1 MSNKVRDF
9 EAEVYD
15 KSLDEFPTYEDYL
28 DKFITEED
36 LEYLEKR
43 ELARDLIEL
52 GLHAKIETLKRDEF
66 YEKKAA
72 AEEFF
77 RNRDKESTTE
87 LYYKSVPAD
96 KYNKDPFLLY
106 LANHEASVRNGR
118 RLIIIFLRYIGKHEI
133 SGYID
138 LADRLKNENFK
149 PYFEGKKLLL
159 PKPTDLSFF
168 NW

>member
-52 GLHAKIETLKRDEF
+52 GLHAKTETLKRDEF
-66 YEKKAA
+66 LERKAA

-77 RNRDKESTTE
+77 RNKDKESTTE
-87 LYYKSVPAD
+87 LYHKSVD
-96 KYNKDPFLLY
+96 
-106 LANHEASVRNGR
+106 
-118 RLIIIFLRYIGKHEI
+118 
-133 SGYID
+133 
-138 LADRLKNENFK
+138 
-149 PYFEGKKLLL
+149 
-159 PKPTDLSFF
+159 
-168 NW
+168 

>member
-15 KSLDEFPTYEDYL
+15 KSLDEFDTYEDYL
-28 DKFITEED
+28 DKFITDED
-36 LEYLEKR
+36 IMYLEKI

-52 GLHAKIETLKRDEF
+52 GLHAKTETLKRDEF
-66 YEKKAA
+66 LERKAA

-77 RNRDKESTTE
+77 KNRDKESTTE
-87 LYYKSVPAD
+87 LYHKSVDEALYKD
-96 KYNKDPFLLY
+96 DPFLYY
-106 LANHEASVRNGR
+106 LADKEASVRNGR
-118 RLIIIFLRYIGKHEI
+118 RLIIIFLRYMGKHEI

-149 PYFEGKKLLL
+149 KYFEGK
-159 PKPTDLSFF
+159 
-168 NW
+168 